1 MSTERTIVRG
11 FYNRNEEPPEPIKE
25 DRRDISNEED
35 GSESMNITWVIWAFG
50 IALALLI
57 MVSTTSLIMN
67 IQTRNKVNK
76 IEQCYDQRF
85 TGRTQKSL

>member
-11 FYNRNEEPPEPIKE
+11 FYNKNQEPPQPIKE

-35 GSESMNITWVIWAFG
+35 DSESMNITWVIWAFG

-67 IQTRNKVNK
+67 IQTRNRV
-76 IEQCYDQRF
+76 IELQECTIRNE
-85 TGRTQKSL
+85 

>member
-11 FYNRNEEPPEPIKE
+11 FYNKNQEPPQPIKE
-25 DRRDISNEED
+25 DRGDISNEED
-35 GSESMNITWVIWAFG
+35 DSESMNITWIIWAFG

-67 IQTRNKVNK
+67 IQTRNRVT
-76 IEQCYDQRF
+76 ELQECT
-85 TGRTQKSL
+85 TGNE

>member
-11 FYNRNEEPPEPIKE
+11 FYNKNQEPPSQPIKE

-35 GSESMNITWVIWAFG
+35 DSESMNITWIIWAFG

-57 MVSTTSLIMN
+57 MVSTTSLITN
-67 IQTRNKVNK
+67 IQTRNRV
-76 IEQCYDQRF
+76 IELQECTIRNE
-85 TGRTQKSL
+85 